1 MNVSWDRMPTVLRVR
16 MNVSWVGCQHLY
28 AIMSDIRMTCMCL
41 DVGRQQLY
49 SMVSPLTTLPRTR
62 MRVNESSSWIPT
74 NIHASFHCVTPRCAS
89 SCIYMYNTHTHAC
102 IFCIYACTHTHTHTH
117 THMRNTFKVREHQG
131 AQCSL
136 TLNVF
141 SREYIQSKGASRFID
156 ADSDYYK
163 VYLVAGV

>member
-1 MNVSWDRMPTVLRVR
+1 M
-16 MNVSWVGCQHLY
+16 SWVGCQHLY

-89 SCIYMYNTHTHAC
+89 SCIYMYNTHTHTC
-102 IFCIYACTHTHTHTH
+102 ILCIYACTHTHTHTH
-117 THMRNTFKVREHQG
+117 TYAWGGCRTSSGGPVESAVRKAMRLK
-131 AQCSL
+131 SS
-136 TLNVF
+136 
-141 SREYIQSKGASRFID
+141 SRLFCKGCVKYS
-156 ADSDYYK
+156 
-163 VYLVAGV
+163 

>member
-1 MNVSWDRMPTVLRVR
+1 MYIL
-16 MNVSWVGCQHLY
+16 H
-28 AIMSDIRMTCMCL
+28 ICM
-41 DVGRQQLY
+41 
-49 SMVSPLTTLPRTR
+49 
-62 MRVNESSSWIPT
+62 
-74 NIHASFHCVTPRCAS
+74 
-89 SCIYMYNTHTHAC
+89 
-102 IFCIYACTHTHTHTH
+102 HTHTHTH